1 MIREY
6 TTPAA
11 PAVMNSGAVCPEMKA
26 NYDQSFN
33 LDFPRSSLKE
43 SALETCNQAI
53 LTLPAVC
60 SENSIEKG
68 FPLKASDHRPW
79 GKKKSLKVPSALNC

>member
-1 MIREY
+1 
-6 TTPAA
+6 
-11 PAVMNSGAVCPEMKA
+11 MKA

-60 SENSIEKG
+60 SESIKEEIPVEGLESSWAMAKRS
-68 FPLKASDHRPW
+68 LKALLDLEC
-79 GKKKSLKVPSALNC
+79 GLLKSGN